1 MNAHQ
6 TKRHANR
13 DEAHRRVQGDELELL
28 EKLARFLSGEPAE
41 EIAGFSLEA
50 MTLRSE
56 RGEDLAVADVVRRAA
71 HLIRGYQG
79 TGRAE
84 ERIAW
89 DAYFAAAMIST
100 QEDVEGAAKDAD
112 LMLDERRARFS
123 PERKP

>member
-1 MNAHQ
+1 MSAQ
-6 TKRHANR
+6 RTKRVANR
-13 DEAHRRVQGDELELL
+13 DEVHRRARGEELELL

-71 HLIRGYQG
+71 HLIRSYQG
-79 TGRAE
+79 IERAE
-84 ERIAW
+84 ERLAW
-89 DAYFAAAMIST
+89 DAYAAA
-100 QEDVEGAAKDAD
+100 AAEKVIAVAAARFAD
-112 LMLDERRARFS
+112 EMLEERRARFS